1 MTFRPRGLH
10 PRHRVNPPAAAFL
23 LAGLVVWGCGEP
35 AAAPEAPAD
44 AAADYLELAEEVQAQ
59 AGIETTPVKAVRR
72 IDTVEAPGV
81 VALDEARTAR
91 VGSVVDGVVTHTAVE
106 VGSHVRRGQRLAE
119 LHSHVIHDAWAAYRT
134 SVADE
139 RRLTTELAYAEEAEA
154 RARRLF
160 DAKAISEQQLRR
172 AEADTIA
179 AREQLDMAGTE
190 VQRSIDE
197 LDHYGMDAAD
207 AGRAEAIP
215 VRSPVTG
222 VVLERLVTEGTAVTI
237 GTPLFLVSDL
247 ASLWVVAEIDE
258 TELGRVTVDRPVSVR
273 VAAYPD
279 ETFDGTITYIGETVN
294 PRTRRVTVRSS
305 VPNPDGRLKPAMYAT
320 AALGEGDPREVLQVP
335 SEAIQE
341 IDGQSVVFV
350 KDAPMRFRPRVVE
363 LGPEVDGWVEVRTG
377 VADGE
382 AVVSAGAF
390 LIKSE
395 LLKATIDEGD

>member
-279 ETFDGTITYIGETVN
+279 ETFDGTITYIGDGEPQDP
-294 PRTRRVTVRSS
+294 PRDRPLVGPERGRPAQAGDVRDGGARRRRPARGAASAVR
-305 VPNPDGRLKPAMYAT
+305 
-320 AALGEGDPREVLQVP
+320 GDPGDRRPVGRVRQGRADAVP
-335 SEAIQE
+335 AARR
-341 IDGQSVVFV
+341 G
-350 KDAPMRFRPRVVE
+350 A
-363 LGPEVDGWVEVRTG
+363 GPGG
-377 VADGE
+377 
-382 AVVSAGAF
+382 
-390 LIKSE
+390 
-395 LLKATIDEGD
+395 